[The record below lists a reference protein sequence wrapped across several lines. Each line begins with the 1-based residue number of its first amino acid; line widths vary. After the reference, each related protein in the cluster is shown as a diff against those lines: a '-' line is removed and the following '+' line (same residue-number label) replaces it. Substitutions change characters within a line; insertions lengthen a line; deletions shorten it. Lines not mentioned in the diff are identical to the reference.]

1 MPTLHTGRTTHDLVW
16 TTAARVRGRR
26 LRENVTSNRLRR
38 APSHGICSRSYGRAQ
53 PTSNAT
59 ITYGDEM
66 GNRPRTT
73 GSAICEGV
81 PRQFEHAG
89 VHLLPFKRPT
99 GSNNDADDSISSAQ
113 TRPTCSTY
121 HEHDGDDNERNYRR
135 MEPLGC
141 TRLAASRCGR
151 ARVSRIIDEDGK
163 AIGRYG
169 RGPARGHQ

>member
-1 MPTLHTGRTTHDLVW
+1 MPTLDAGRTTHDLVW

-26 LRENVTSNRLRR
+26 LRENVSKCTANCIARR
-38 APSHGICSRSYGRAQ
+38 A
-53 PTSNAT
+53 
-59 ITYGDEM
+59 
-66 GNRPRTT
+66 T
-73 GSAICEGV
+73 GSL
-81 PRQFEHAG
+81 AG
-89 VHLLPFKRPT
+89 VTDERNPPATRRSLTETRWATGQGRQEARSARACRANLSVQERPT
-99 GSNNDADDSISSAQ
+99 GSNNDADESISSAQ

-141 TRLAASRCGR
+141 TRLAASRWHG
-151 ARVSRIIDEDGK
+151 AGVSRIIDEDGK